1 MKAGRRKHPVA
12 VVESGHVH
20 AAVDVQGVARDV
32 ARIGAGEEG
41 HGARDVGRLAQP
53 AERDLAQHGVAAL
66 VGMLQ
71 AELGNSP
78 VRVSALQP
86 GPMRTSLRS
95 KAYVEDEDHEARDP
109 ADYAKACV
117 TLLSSAGAEH
127 RGKTWEVRP

>member
-1 MKAGRRKHPVA
+1 MVFALDDTSR
-12 VVESGHVH
+12 
-20 AAVDVQGVARDV
+20 
-32 ARIGAGEEG
+32 
-41 HGARDVGRLAQP
+41 VGQAYWGGYG
-53 AERDLAQHGVAAL
+53 LAQHGVAAL

-127 RGKTWEVRP
+127 RGKTWEVRA